1 MSRKIFDDSFAC
13 HREMSR
19 LVSLSTR
26 SDFNRRSR
34 AVWFFLFFYWTYITA
49 AALSKT
55 LYIIS
60 GISSN
65 TGNHLTRWLKSKLI
79 L

>member
-34 AVWFFLFFYWTYITA
+34 AVLFFFVFLLDIHN
-49 AALSKT
+49 SSCIEQN
-55 LYIIS
+55 IIHNI
-60 GISSN
+60 GYQFKHRKPPD
-65 TGNHLTRWLKSKLI
+65 TMA
-79 L
+79 

>member
-13 HREMSR
+13 HREMFR

-34 AVWFFLFFYWTYITA
+34 AVFFGFFLLDIHN
-49 AALSKT
+49 SSCVEQN
-55 LYIIS
+55 IIHNI
-60 GISSN
+60 GYQFKHRKPPD
-65 TGNHLTRWLKSKLI
+65 TMA
-79 L
+79 